1 MIRPYKNE
9 DIQKIIDIWYKGS
22 VQAHHFIDAS
32 YWESKMQ
39 EMKDKYIPMSETHV
53 ITDQSEIIGFI
64 SMVGNYLAALFIDVR
79 NQNNGGAGRELLNF
93 EKRRRNIMQL
103 RVYQENALA
112 INFYLKNGF
121 VLKDELRDEQTG
133 KAEYL
138 MEWKKA

>member
-1 MIRPYKNE
+1 MKIFK
-9 DIQKIIDIWYKGS
+9 KIIDIWYKGS

-79 NQNNGGAGRELLNF
+79 NQNNGAGRELLNF
-93 EKRRRNIMQL
+93 EKKATEYHAAESIS
-103 RVYQENALA
+103 
-112 INFYLKNGF
+112 
-121 VLKDELRDEQTG
+121 G
-133 KAEYL
+133 KCISYKLLFEKWL
-138 MEWKKA
+138 CFEG